1 MNYCLY
7 KLQFDS
13 PVHFGPSDTALSL
26 YSSEEH
32 FCADTLFSALCHSAL
47 SLGGPAQVETLCQW
61 AQEGTLLL
69 SDGLLWQKERFYL
82 PKPCWNGK
90 FSEEL
95 PTRQRKALKTLNWVP
110 VLQFSDFTTSLQGGK
125 AYRELQQPEIGR
137 HVEIERARVSRQQED
152 TEPYYVGAFVFSQD
166 TGLYILAGCGT
177 EEQQSTVARLLA
189 GLGWTGIGGKVS
201 SGYGKFHVAEA
212 IPLSAACTGDAR
224 WLYDRLNDLDAP
236 HQLLLTTSL
245 PREDELD
252 AVMECACCQVVRRG
266 GFVQPGGDANGAQ
279 KKQTQYFLAAGAV
292 LERRFSG
299 DLFDVGGS
307 EAVPVY
313 RYGKPIFLG
322 VEL

>member
-47 SLGGPAQVETLCQW
+47 SLGGSAQVEALCRW
-61 AQEGTLLL
+61 AREGTLLL
-69 SDGLLWQKERFYL
+69 SDGLLWQREQLYL

-95 PTRQRKALKTLNWVP
+95 PTRQRKALKALNWVP
-110 VLQFSDFTTSLQGGK
+110 VSQFAAFTASLHGGD
-125 AYRELQQPEIGR
+125 AYNASQQSEIGR
-137 HVEIERARVSRQQED
+137 HTEVERARVSRQQED
-152 TEPYYVGAFVFSQD
+152 TEPYYVGAFAFSED
-166 TGLYILAGCGT
+166 TGLYVLAGCGT
-177 EEQQSTVARLLA
+177 EEQQSTVAKLLD

-201 SGYGKFHVAEA
+201 SGYGKFHVAQT
-212 IPLSAACTGDAR
+212 IPLSGACTGDAR
-224 WLYDRLNDLDAP
+224 RLYDQLNDGVAP

-252 AVMECACCQVVRRG
+252 AVMEHACCQVVRRG
-266 GFVQPGGDANGAQ
+266 GFVQPGVASSTAQ

-292 LERRFSG
+292 LEQRFSG
-299 DLFDVGGS
+299 DLFNVGGS
-307 EAVPVY
+307 GATPVF
-313 RYGKPIFLG
+313 RYAKPMFLG
-322 VEL
+322 VEI